1 MTPAATAN
9 VFGDLV
15 RVATAERAALPCSQR
30 LADETRTDYLLRLL
44 AERGPQTTRALA
56 ESTGLPTNLV
66 WGLLKGPRESGR
78 VSFDSRAVWERQ
90 DAPRRDRVAEAAQL
104 LRAEGWRVEP
114 PQAYQSRPVGAGDGD
129 TFVVG

>member
-15 RVATAERAALPCSQR
+15 RVATAERAGLPCSQR
-30 LADETRTDYLLRLL
+30 APEETRTDYLLRLL
-44 AERGPQTTRALA
+44 AEHGPMTTRALA

-78 VSFDSRAVWERQ
+78 VTFDSRAVWELP
-90 DAPRRDRVAEAAQL
+90 AGGSDRVAEAARL
-104 LRAEGWRVEP
+104 LRREGWRVEP
-114 PQAYQSRPVGAGDGD
+114 PGETGRRTLRERIGNVSNG
-129 TFVVG
+129 